1 MIIEHWPQQ
10 LRTALPVLQRINQAG
25 FEVYF
30 VGGCVRDTLLRR
42 PLHDVDLATSAYPQ
56 EIKQIFPQTID
67 TGIEHGTLT
76 VIYQKKAY
84 EITTFRTESGYQD
97 YRRPDKV
104 KFVRSL
110 REDLKRRDFT
120 INALAMNVQGKIIDL
135 FSGIA
140 DLQQHKIRAV
150 GAAANRFH
158 EDALRMLRAVRFQS
172 QLDFTIEEQTL
183 AGIQTNA
190 ALLSHIATERIREE
204 FIKLM
209 EGCNRQ
215 AGLIS
220 LYKTQLYSF
229 CPGFASYDF
238 QKVLQFT
245 EGKIADEAT
254 VWSFLAYLGNIHCEQ
269 VRQFLRQWKVANNN
283 IKLAQKAVEL
293 LYNYQESSWQLYI
306 AGKAATTIAAQ
317 VLCLTQQHGS
327 ADLLVKKYQDLP
339 LKSPQQLAIN
349 GQQIMQVL
357 NLSPGPQIGKYLKR
371 IQQAIVFG
379 KLDNDYRA
387 IVNYLKNNNLSDRII

>member
-1 MIIEHWPQQ
+1 MRIEHWPQQ
-10 LRTALPVLQRINQAG
+10 LRAAVPVLERINQAG

-30 VGGCVRDTLLRR
+30 VGGCVRDTLLQR

-67 TGIEHGTLT
+67 TGIEHGTVT

-104 KFVRSL
+104 EFVRSL
-110 REDLKRRDFT
+110 KEDLKRRDFT
-120 INALAMNVQGKIIDL
+120 INALAMNAQGEIIDL
-135 FSGIA
+135 FAGIA
-140 DLQQHKIRAV
+140 DLQQRQIRAV
-150 GAAANRFH
+150 GVAADRFH
-158 EDALRMLRAVRFQS
+158 EDALRMLRAVRFQA
-172 QLDFTIEEQTL
+172 QLNFTIEKQTL
-183 AGIQTNA
+183 AGIKTNA

-220 LYKTQLYSF
+220 LYQTQLYRF
-229 CPGFASYDF
+229 CPGLATYDF
-238 QKVLQFT
+238 PKILQFAAGQIT
-245 EGKIADEAT
+245 DEAT
-254 VWSFLAYLGNIHCEQ
+254 VWSFLAYLGQLKRAQ
-269 VRQFLRQWKVANNN
+269 VRPFLRQWKVANNN
-283 IKLAQKAVEL
+283 IKLVQAAIEL
-293 LYNYQESSWQLYI
+293 LNNYQESNWQLYI
-306 AGKAATTIAAQ
+306 AGQAATAIAAQ
-317 VLCLTQQHGS
+317 VLRLTCQQEL
-327 ADLLVKKYQDLP
+327 AEQLIEQYQDLP

-357 NLSPGPQIGKYLKR
+357 NLSPGPQIGQYLKQ
-371 IQQAIVFG
+371 IQQAIVAG
-379 KLDNDYRA
+379 QLVNDYPT
-387 IVNYLKNNNLSDRII
+387 IVNYLKNNNLSDR

>member
-1 MIIEHWPQQ
+1 MRIEHWPQQ
-10 LRTALPVLQRINQAG
+10 LQAAVPVLERINQAG

-67 TGIEHGTLT
+67 TGIEHGTVT

-104 KFVRSL
+104 EFVRSL
-110 REDLKRRDFT
+110 KEDLKRRDFT
-120 INALAMNVQGKIIDL
+120 INALAMNAQGEIIDL
-135 FSGIA
+135 FAGIA
-140 DLQQHKIRAV
+140 DLQQRQIRAV
-150 GAAANRFH
+150 GVAADRFH
-158 EDALRMLRAVRFQS
+158 EDALRMLRAVRFQA
-172 QLDFTIEEQTL
+172 QLNFTIEKQTL
-183 AGIQTNA
+183 AGIKTNA

-209 EGCNRQ
+209 EGSNRQ

-220 LYKTQLYSF
+220 LYQTQLYRF
-229 CPGFASYDF
+229 CPGLATYDF
-238 QKVLQFT
+238 PKILQFAAGQIT
-245 EGKIADEAT
+245 DEAT
-254 VWSFLAYLGNIHCEQ
+254 VWSFLAYLGQLKRAQ
-269 VRQFLRQWKVANNN
+269 VRPFLRQWKVANNN
-283 IKLAQKAVEL
+283 IKLAQAAIEL
-293 LYNYQESSWQLYI
+293 LNNYQESNWQLYI
-306 AGKAATTIAAQ
+306 AGQAATAIAAQ
-317 VLCLTQQHGS
+317 VLRLTCQQEL
-327 ADLLVKKYQDLP
+327 AEQLIEQYQDLP

-357 NLSPGPQIGKYLKR
+357 NLSPGPQIGQYLKQ
-371 IQQAIVFG
+371 IQQAIVAG
-379 KLDNDYRA
+379 QLVNDYPT
-387 IVNYLKNNNLSDRII
+387 IVNYLKNNNLSDR

>member
-1 MIIEHWPQQ
+1 MRIEHWPQQ
-10 LRTALPVLQRINQAG
+10 LQAAVPVLERINQAG

-30 VGGCVRDTLLRR
+30 VGGCVRDTLLQR

-67 TGIEHGTLT
+67 TGIEHGTVT

-104 KFVRSL
+104 EFVRSL
-110 REDLKRRDFT
+110 KEDLKRRDFT
-120 INALAMNVQGKIIDL
+120 INALAMNAQGEIIDL
-135 FSGIA
+135 FAGMA
-140 DLQQHKIRAV
+140 DLQQRQIRAV
-150 GAAANRFH
+150 GVAADRFH
-158 EDALRMLRAVRFQS
+158 EDALRMLRAVRFQA
-172 QLDFTIEEQTL
+172 QLNFTIEKQTL
-183 AGIQTNA
+183 AGIKTNA

-220 LYKTQLYSF
+220 LYQTQLYRF
-229 CPGFASYDF
+229 CPGLATYDF
-238 QKVLQFT
+238 PKILQFAT
-245 EGKIADEAT
+245 GQITDEAT
-254 VWSFLAYLGNIHCEQ
+254 VWSFLAYLGQLKRAQ
-269 VRQFLRQWKVANNN
+269 VRPFLRQWKVANNN
-283 IKLAQKAVEL
+283 IKLAQAAIEL
-293 LYNYQESSWQLYI
+293 LNNYQESNWQLYI
-306 AGKAATTIAAQ
+306 AGQAATAIAAQ
-317 VLCLTQQHGS
+317 VLRLTCQQEL
-327 ADLLVKKYQDLP
+327 AEQLIEQYQDLP

-357 NLSPGPQIGKYLKR
+357 NLSPGPQIGQYLKQ
-371 IQQAIVFG
+371 IQQAIVAG
-379 KLDNDYRA
+379 QLVNDYPT
-387 IVNYLKNNNLSDRII
+387 IVNYLKNNNLSDR

>member
-1 MIIEHWPQQ
+1 MRIEHWPQQ
-10 LRTALPVLQRINQAG
+10 LQAAVPVLERINQAG

-30 VGGCVRDTLLRR
+30 VGGCVRDTLLQR

-67 TGIEHGTLT
+67 TGIEHGTVT

-104 KFVRSL
+104 EFVRSL
-110 REDLKRRDFT
+110 KEDLKRRDFT
-120 INALAMNVQGKIIDL
+120 INALAMNAQGEIIDL
-135 FSGIA
+135 FAGMA
-140 DLQQHKIRAV
+140 DLQQRQIRAV
-150 GAAANRFH
+150 GVAADRFH
-158 EDALRMLRAVRFQS
+158 EDALRMLRAVRFQA
-172 QLDFTIEEQTL
+172 QLNFTIEKQTL
-183 AGIQTNA
+183 AGIKTNA

-220 LYKTQLYSF
+220 LYQTQLYRF
-229 CPGFASYDF
+229 CPGLATYDF
-238 QKVLQFT
+238 PKILQFAAGQIT
-245 EGKIADEAT
+245 DEAT
-254 VWSFLAYLGNIHCEQ
+254 VWSFLAYLGKLKRAQ
-269 VRQFLRQWKVANNN
+269 VRPFLRQWKVANNN
-283 IKLAQKAVEL
+283 IKLAQAAIEL
-293 LYNYQESSWQLYI
+293 LNNYQESNWQLYI
-306 AGKAATTIAAQ
+306 AGQAATAIAAQ
-317 VLCLTQQHGS
+317 VLRLTCQQEL
-327 ADLLVKKYQDLP
+327 AEQLIEQYQDLP

-357 NLSPGPQIGKYLKR
+357 NLSPGPQIGQYLKQ
-371 IQQAIVFG
+371 IQQAIVAG
-379 KLDNDYRA
+379 QLVNDYPT
-387 IVNYLKNNNLSDRII
+387 IVNYLKNNNLSDR

>member
-1 MIIEHWPQQ
+1 MRIEHWPQQ
-10 LRTALPVLQRINQAG
+10 LRAAVPVLERINQAG

-30 VGGCVRDTLLRR
+30 VGGCVRDTLLQR

-67 TGIEHGTLT
+67 TGIEHGTVT

-104 KFVRSL
+104 EFVRSL
-110 REDLKRRDFT
+110 KEDLKRRDFT
-120 INALAMNVQGKIIDL
+120 INALAMNAQGEIIDL
-135 FSGIA
+135 FAGMA
-140 DLQQHKIRAV
+140 DLQQRQIRAV
-150 GAAANRFH
+150 GVAADRFH
-158 EDALRMLRAVRFQS
+158 EDALRMLRAVRFQA
-172 QLDFTIEEQTL
+172 QLNFTIEKQTL
-183 AGIQTNA
+183 AGIKTNA

-220 LYKTQLYSF
+220 LYQTQLYRF
-229 CPGFASYDF
+229 CPGLATYDF
-238 QKVLQFT
+238 PKILQFAAGQIT
-245 EGKIADEAT
+245 DEAT
-254 VWSFLAYLGNIHCEQ
+254 VWSFLAYLGQLKRAQ
-269 VRQFLRQWKVANNN
+269 VRPFLRQWKVANNN
-283 IKLAQKAVEL
+283 IKLAQAAIEL
-293 LYNYQESSWQLYI
+293 LNNYQESNWQLYI
-306 AGKAATTIAAQ
+306 AGQAATAIAAQ
-317 VLCLTQQHGS
+317 VLRLTCQQEL
-327 ADLLVKKYQDLP
+327 AEQLIEQYQDLP

-357 NLSPGPQIGKYLKR
+357 NLSPGPQIGQYLKQ
-371 IQQAIVFG
+371 IQQAIVAG
-379 KLDNDYRA
+379 QLVNDYPT
-387 IVNYLKNNNLSDRII
+387 IVDYLKNNNLSDR

>member
-1 MIIEHWPQQ
+1 MRIEHWPQQ
-10 LRTALPVLQRINQAG
+10 LQAAVPVLERINQAG

-30 VGGCVRDTLLRR
+30 VGGCVRDTLLQR

-67 TGIEHGTLT
+67 TGIEHGTVT

-104 KFVRSL
+104 EFVRSL
-110 REDLKRRDFT
+110 KEDLKRRDFT
-120 INALAMNVQGKIIDL
+120 INALAMNAQGEIIDL
-135 FSGIA
+135 FAGIA
-140 DLQQHKIRAV
+140 DLQQRQIRAV
-150 GAAANRFH
+150 GVAADRFH
-158 EDALRMLRAVRFQS
+158 EDALRMLRAVRFQA
-172 QLDFTIEEQTL
+172 QLNFTIEKQTL
-183 AGIQTNA
+183 AGIKTNA

-220 LYKTQLYSF
+220 LYQTQLYRF
-229 CPGFASYDF
+229 CPGLATYDF
-238 QKVLQFT
+238 PKILQFAAGQIT
-245 EGKIADEAT
+245 DEAT
-254 VWSFLAYLGNIHCEQ
+254 VWSFLAYLGQLKRAQ
-269 VRQFLRQWKVANNN
+269 VRPFLRQWKVANNN
-283 IKLAQKAVEL
+283 IKLAQAAIEL
-293 LYNYQESSWQLYI
+293 LNNYQESNWQLYI
-306 AGKAATTIAAQ
+306 AGQAATAIAAQ
-317 VLCLTQQHGS
+317 VLRLTCQQEL
-327 ADLLVKKYQDLP
+327 AEQLIEQYQDLP

-357 NLSPGPQIGKYLKR
+357 NLSPGPQIGQYLKQ
-371 IQQAIVFG
+371 IQQAIVAG
-379 KLDNDYRA
+379 QLVNDYPT
-387 IVNYLKNNNLSDRII
+387 IVNYLKNNNLSDR

>member
-1 MIIEHWPQQ
+1 MRIEHWPQQ
-10 LRTALPVLQRINQAG
+10 LRAAVPVLERINQAG

-30 VGGCVRDTLLRR
+30 VGGCVRDTLLQR

-67 TGIEHGTLT
+67 TGIEHGTVT

-104 KFVRSL
+104 EFVRSL
-110 REDLKRRDFT
+110 KEDLKRRDFT
-120 INALAMNVQGKIIDL
+120 INALAMNAQGEIIDL
-135 FSGIA
+135 FAGMA
-140 DLQQHKIRAV
+140 DLQQRQIRAV
-150 GAAANRFH
+150 GVAADRFH
-158 EDALRMLRAVRFQS
+158 EDALRMLRAVRFQA
-172 QLDFTIEEQTL
+172 QLNFTIEKQTL
-183 AGIQTNA
+183 AGIKTNA

-220 LYKTQLYSF
+220 LYQTRLYRF
-229 CPGFASYDF
+229 CPGLATYDF
-238 QKVLQFT
+238 PKILQFAAGQIT
-245 EGKIADEAT
+245 DEAT
-254 VWSFLAYLGNIHCEQ
+254 VWSFLAYLGQLKRAQ
-269 VRQFLRQWKVANNN
+269 VRPFLRQWKVANNN
-283 IKLAQKAVEL
+283 IKLVQAAIEL
-293 LYNYQESSWQLYI
+293 LNNYQESNWQLYI
-306 AGKAATTIAAQ
+306 AGQAATATAAQ
-317 VLCLTQQHGS
+317 VLRLTRQQ
-327 ADLLVKKYQDLP
+327 DLAEQMIEQYQDLP

-357 NLSPGPQIGKYLKR
+357 NLSPGPQIGQYLKQ
-371 IQQAIVFG
+371 IQQAIVAG
-379 KLDNDYRA
+379 QLVNDYPT
-387 IVNYLKNNNLSDRII
+387 IVNYLKNNNLSDR

>member
-1 MIIEHWPQQ
+1 MRIEHWPQQ
-10 LRTALPVLQRINQAG
+10 LRAAVPVLERINQAG

-30 VGGCVRDTLLRR
+30 VGGCVRDTLLQR

-67 TGIEHGTLT
+67 TGIEHGTVT

-104 KFVRSL
+104 EFVRSL
-110 REDLKRRDFT
+110 KEDLKRRDFT
-120 INALAMNVQGKIIDL
+120 INALAMNAQGEIIDL
-135 FSGIA
+135 FAGMA
-140 DLQQHKIRAV
+140 DLQQRQIRAV
-150 GAAANRFH
+150 GVAADRFH
-158 EDALRMLRAVRFQS
+158 EDALRMLRAVRFQA
-172 QLDFTIEEQTL
+172 QLNFTIEKQTL
-183 AGIQTNA
+183 AGIKTNA

-220 LYKTQLYSF
+220 LYQTRLYRF
-229 CPGFASYDF
+229 CPGLATYDF
-238 QKVLQFT
+238 PKILQFAAGQIT
-245 EGKIADEAT
+245 DEAT
-254 VWSFLAYLGNIHCEQ
+254 VWSFLAYLGQLKRAQ
-269 VRQFLRQWKVANNN
+269 VRPFLRQWKVANNN
-283 IKLAQKAVEL
+283 IKLVQAAIEL
-293 LYNYQESSWQLYI
+293 LNNYQESNWQLYI
-306 AGKAATTIAAQ
+306 AGQAATATAAQ
-317 VLCLTQQHGS
+317 VLRLTRQQ
-327 ADLLVKKYQDLP
+327 DLAEQMIEQYQDLP

-357 NLSPGPQIGKYLKR
+357 NLSPGPQIGQYLKQ
-371 IQQAIVFG
+371 IQQAIVAG
-379 KLDNDYRA
+379 QLVNDYQT
-387 IVNYLKNNNLSDRII
+387 IVNYLKNNNLSDR

>member
-1 MIIEHWPQQ
+1 MRIEHWPQQ
-10 LRTALPVLQRINQAG
+10 LQAAVPVLERINQAG

-30 VGGCVRDTLLRR
+30 VGGCVRDTLLQR

-67 TGIEHGTLT
+67 TGIEHGTVT

-104 KFVRSL
+104 EFVRSL
-110 REDLKRRDFT
+110 KEDLKRRDFT
-120 INALAMNVQGKIIDL
+120 INALAMNAQGEIIDL
-135 FSGIA
+135 FAGIA
-140 DLQQHKIRAV
+140 DLQQRQIRAV
-150 GAAANRFH
+150 GVAADRFH
-158 EDALRMLRAVRFQS
+158 EDALRMLRAVRFQA
-172 QLDFTIEEQTL
+172 QLNFTIEKQTL
-183 AGIQTNA
+183 AGIKTNA

-220 LYKTQLYSF
+220 LYQTQLYRF
-229 CPGFASYDF
+229 CPGLATYDF
-238 QKVLQFT
+238 PKILQFAAGQIT
-245 EGKIADEAT
+245 DEAT
-254 VWSFLAYLGNIHCEQ
+254 VWSFLAYLGQLKRAQ
-269 VRQFLRQWKVANNN
+269 VRPFLRQWKVANNN
-283 IKLAQKAVEL
+283 IKLVQAAIEL
-293 LYNYQESSWQLYI
+293 LNNYQESNWQLYI
-306 AGKAATTIAAQ
+306 AGQAATAIAAQ
-317 VLCLTQQHGS
+317 VLRLTCQQEL
-327 ADLLVKKYQDLP
+327 AEQLIEQYQDLP

-357 NLSPGPQIGKYLKR
+357 NLSPGPQIGQYLKQ
-371 IQQAIVFG
+371 IQQAIVAG
-379 KLDNDYRA
+379 QLVNDYPT
-387 IVNYLKNNNLSDRII
+387 IVNYLKNNNLSDR

>member
-1 MIIEHWPQQ
+1 MRIEHWPQQ
-10 LRTALPVLQRINQAG
+10 LQAAVPVLERINQAG

-30 VGGCVRDTLLRR
+30 VGGCVRDTLLQR

-67 TGIEHGTLT
+67 TGIEHGTVT

-104 KFVRSL
+104 EFVRSL
-110 REDLKRRDFT
+110 KEDLKRRDFT
-120 INALAMNVQGKIIDL
+120 INALAMNAQGEIIDL
-135 FSGIA
+135 FAGMA
-140 DLQQHKIRAV
+140 DLQQRQIRAV
-150 GAAANRFH
+150 GVAADRFH
-158 EDALRMLRAVRFQS
+158 EDALRMLRAVRFQA
-172 QLDFTIEEQTL
+172 QLTFTIEKQTL
-183 AGIQTNA
+183 AGIKTNA

-220 LYKTQLYSF
+220 LYQTQLYRF
-229 CPGFASYDF
+229 CPGLATYDF
-238 QKVLQFT
+238 PKILQFAAGQIT
-245 EGKIADEAT
+245 DEAT
-254 VWSFLAYLGNIHCEQ
+254 VWSFLAYLGQLKRAQ
-269 VRQFLRQWKVANNN
+269 VRPFLRQWKVANNN
-283 IKLAQKAVEL
+283 IKLAQAAIEL
-293 LYNYQESSWQLYI
+293 LNNYQESNWQLYI
-306 AGKAATTIAAQ
+306 AGQAATAIAAQ
-317 VLCLTQQHGS
+317 VLRLTCQQEL
-327 ADLLVKKYQDLP
+327 AEQLIEQYQDLP

-357 NLSPGPQIGKYLKR
+357 NLSPGPQIGQYLKQ
-371 IQQAIVFG
+371 IQQAIVAG
-379 KLDNDYRA
+379 QLVNDYPT
-387 IVNYLKNNNLSDRII
+387 IVNYLKNNNLSDR

>member
-1 MIIEHWPQQ
+1 MRIEHWPQQ
-10 LRTALPVLQRINQAG
+10 LQAAVPVLERINQAG

-67 TGIEHGTLT
+67 TGIEHGTVT

-104 KFVRSL
+104 EFVRSL
-110 REDLKRRDFT
+110 KEDLKRRDFT
-120 INALAMNVQGKIIDL
+120 INALAMNAQGEIIDL
-135 FSGIA
+135 FAGIA
-140 DLQQHKIRAV
+140 DLQQRQIRAV
-150 GAAANRFH
+150 GVAADRFH
-158 EDALRMLRAVRFQS
+158 EDALRMLRAVRFQA
-172 QLDFTIEEQTL
+172 QLNFTIEKQTL
-183 AGIQTNA
+183 AGIKTNA

-220 LYKTQLYSF
+220 LYQTQLYRF
-229 CPGFASYDF
+229 CPGLATYDF
-238 QKVLQFT
+238 PKILQFAAGQIT
-245 EGKIADEAT
+245 DEAT
-254 VWSFLAYLGNIHCEQ
+254 VWSFLAYLGKLKRAQ
-269 VRQFLRQWKVANNN
+269 VRPFLRQWKVANNN
-283 IKLAQKAVEL
+283 IKLAQAAIEL
-293 LYNYQESSWQLYI
+293 LNNYQESNWQLYI
-306 AGKAATTIAAQ
+306 AGQAATAIAAQ
-317 VLCLTQQHGS
+317 VLRLTCQQEL
-327 ADLLVKKYQDLP
+327 AEQLIEQYQDLP

-357 NLSPGPQIGKYLKR
+357 NLSPGPQIGQYLKQ
-371 IQQAIVFG
+371 IQQAIVAG
-379 KLDNDYRA
+379 QLVNDYPT
-387 IVNYLKNNNLSDRII
+387 IVNYLKNNNLSDR

>member
-1 MIIEHWPQQ
+1 MRIEHWPQQ
-10 LRTALPVLQRINQAG
+10 LQAAVPVLERINQAG

-30 VGGCVRDTLLRR
+30 VGGCVRDTLLQR

-67 TGIEHGTLT
+67 TGIEHGTVT

-104 KFVRSL
+104 EFVRSL
-110 REDLKRRDFT
+110 KEDLKRRDFT
-120 INALAMNVQGKIIDL
+120 INALAMNAQGEIIDL
-135 FSGIA
+135 FAGMA
-140 DLQQHKIRAV
+140 DLQQRQIRAV
-150 GAAANRFH
+150 GVAADRFH
-158 EDALRMLRAVRFQS
+158 EDALRMLRAVRFQA
-172 QLDFTIEEQTL
+172 QLNFTIEKQTL
-183 AGIQTNA
+183 AGIKTNA

-220 LYKTQLYSF
+220 LYQTQLYRF
-229 CPGFASYDF
+229 CPGLATYDF
-238 QKVLQFT
+238 PKILQFAT
-245 EGKIADEAT
+245 GQITDEAT
-254 VWSFLAYLGNIHCEQ
+254 VWSFLAYLGQLKRAQ
-269 VRQFLRQWKVANNN
+269 VRPFLRQWKVANNN
-283 IKLAQKAVEL
+283 IKLAQAAIEL
-293 LYNYQESSWQLYI
+293 LKNYQESNWQLYI
-306 AGKAATTIAAQ
+306 AGQAATAIAAQ
-317 VLCLTQQHGS
+317 VLRLTCQQEL
-327 ADLLVKKYQDLP
+327 AEQLIEQYQDLP

-357 NLSPGPQIGKYLKR
+357 NLSPGPQIGQYLKQ
-371 IQQAIVFG
+371 IQQAIVAG
-379 KLDNDYRA
+379 QLVNDYPT
-387 IVNYLKNNNLSDRII
+387 IVNYLKNNNLSDR

>member
-1 MIIEHWPQQ
+1 MRIEHWPQQ
-10 LRTALPVLQRINQAG
+10 LQAAVPVLERINQAG

-30 VGGCVRDTLLRR
+30 VGGCVRDTLLQR

-67 TGIEHGTLT
+67 TGIEHGTVT

-104 KFVRSL
+104 EFVRSL
-110 REDLKRRDFT
+110 KEDLKRRDFT
-120 INALAMNVQGKIIDL
+120 INALAMNAQGEIIDL
-135 FSGIA
+135 FAGMA
-140 DLQQHKIRAV
+140 DLQQRQIRAV
-150 GAAANRFH
+150 GVAADRFH
-158 EDALRMLRAVRFQS
+158 EDALRMLRAVRFQA
-172 QLDFTIEEQTL
+172 QLNFTIEKQTL
-183 AGIQTNA
+183 AGIKTNA

-220 LYKTQLYSF
+220 LYQTQLYRF
-229 CPGFASYDF
+229 CPGLATYDF
-238 QKVLQFT
+238 PKILQFAAGQIT
-245 EGKIADEAT
+245 DEAT
-254 VWSFLAYLGNIHCEQ
+254 VWSFLAYLGQLKRAQ
-269 VRQFLRQWKVANNN
+269 VRPFLRQWKVANNN
-283 IKLAQKAVEL
+283 IKLAQAAIEL
-293 LYNYQESSWQLYI
+293 LNNYQESNWQLYI
-306 AGKAATTIAAQ
+306 AGQAATAIAAQ
-317 VLCLTQQHGS
+317 VLRLTCQQEL
-327 ADLLVKKYQDLP
+327 AEQLIEQYQDLP

-357 NLSPGPQIGKYLKR
+357 NLSPGPKIGQYLKQ
-371 IQQAIVFG
+371 IQQAIVAG
-379 KLDNDYRA
+379 QLVNDYQT
-387 IVNYLKNNNLSDRII
+387 IVNYLKNNNLSDR